1 MTDRP
6 EFNAEIEELAEL
18 IIPCLPEVWEKTC
31 ILFEDYDMPE
41 SFGIDSYCLVD
52 GQKVP
57 VEFSSEEVDSLVEL
71 FGIIQQKCR
80 GKWKTARLE
89 LTCEGKFKFNFE
101 Y

>member
-1 MTDRP
+1 MIQT
-6 EFNAEIEELAEL
+6 
-18 IIPCLPEVWEKTC
+18 VK
-31 ILFEDYDMPE
+31 
-41 SFGIDSYCLVD
+41 D

-80 GKWKTARLE
+80 GKWKIARLE
-89 LTCEGKFKFNFE
+89 LTYEGKFKFNFE

>member
-1 MTDRP
+1 MSDKP
-6 EFNAEIEELAEL
+6 EFNAEIEKLADL
-18 IIPCLPEVWEKTC
+18 ILPCLPEVWEKTYV
-31 ILFEDYDMPE
+31 LFEDHGMPG

-80 GKWKTARLE
+80 GKWKTASFE
-89 LTCEGKFKFNFE
+89 LTWEGDCEMNFE